1 MEDVEWLP
9 CIYDLLKGQITD
21 EHWSRAMYI
30 ENKVRVHIYKPRE
43 YGVGGKPEEWQAIQK
58 WLWERREE
66 GARKYRRAEE
76 CPCPWIGTI
85 PGLITSRERLKKLA
99 GELYKS
105 WVVEGRTEYRARVK
119 GYQYG
124 GWEEYQGWKEGR

>member
-1 MEDVEWLP
+1 
-9 CIYDLLKGQITD
+9 
-21 EHWSRAMYI
+21 MYI
-30 ENKVRVHIYKPRE
+30 ENRVRVHVYKPRE
-43 YGVGGKPEEWQAIQK
+43 YGVGDKPEEWQAIQR

-66 GARKYRRAEE
+66 GARKNRRAEE
-76 CPCPWIGTI
+76 FPCPWIGTN
-85 PGLITSRERLKKLA
+85 PGLITSKERLKKLA

-124 GWEEYQGWKEGR
+124 GWEEYQGWKEGRERQR